1 MNRTPLIE
9 GKKISFRYGDE
20 VVFRDFSFQIN
31 EGDRVVLK
39 GDSGSGKTTLFR
51 LILGFEKLQQG
62 DITFRGESIKGNPE
76 IIKRL
81 RKNSSWLPQDLN
93 IGTGSVT
100 DVILFPFT
108 FQAHKEKRPNRSG
121 IEEILKSFGLL
132 PDEVLEKPFADLST
146 GQRQRI
152 GLSLCILLDQP
163 FILLD
168 EPTSALDLDSK
179 KRAAKQL
186 LDQPEK
192 TVLST
197 SHDPFWVERCDTV
210 IDLNKGK

>member
-1 MNRTPLIE
+1 MSRTPLIE
-9 GKKISFRYGDE
+9 GKEISFRYGDE

-31 EGDRVVLK
+31 EGDRVVLQ

-93 IGTGSVT
+93 VGTGSVT
-100 DVILFPFT
+100 DVISFPFT
-108 FQAHKEKRPNRSG
+108 FRAHKEKRPDQSR

-132 PDEVLEKPFADLST
+132 PGEVLDKSFADLST

-186 LDQPEK
+186 LDQPGK

-197 SHDPFWVERCDTV
+197 SHDPFWVERCNTV